1 VYALPAFLGTNRQAS
16 VEVMLD
22 HIQYIADL
30 VGWDHVGFGTDWP
43 MQLPKWLAEVVL
55 KPLLL
60 NAGFR
65 EEHIG
70 LGNLV
75 GFDDYRDFPNFT
87 RGLVKR
93 GFADQQIKGIL
104 GENFLK
110 VFEAVCG

>member
-1 VYALPAFLGTNRQAS
+1 
-16 VEVMLD
+16 
-22 HIQYIADL
+22 
-30 VGWDHVGFGTDWP
+30 
-43 MQLPKWLAEVVL
+43 MQLPKWFGEVVL

-65 EEHIG
+65 EEYIG
-70 LGNLV
+70 RGNLV

-87 RGLVKR
+87 RGPVKR
-93 GFADQQIKGIL
+93 GFIDEQIKGIL